1 MLLLLMKKKKGI
13 VFIVLLFLSVTT
25 FSQTGKI
32 RGKITDA
39 KTGEA
44 LIGATV
50 LIQGTTDGT
59 TSDLDGNYSIESLKP
74 GKYVL
79 VFRYVSF
86 TPQIV
91 KDIIVSENGVTVL
104 NVPLQPMSVGLKQV
118 VIKAQAIR
126 RTEAAMLTIQKKS
139 SNVIEGMSSEQ
150 IQRAGDSDAA
160 GALKRVTGVNVV
172 GGKYIYVRG
181 LNDRYSK
188 TTLNGAEIPGLD
200 PNKYTVQMDIFPSS
214 LIANII
220 VYKSFSPDLPG
231 DFTGG
236 LVNIETRDFP
246 ERFTLEA
253 GVSLSYNTNANFN
266 KNFITYQG
274 SSTDF
279 LGYDNGS
286 RNIPSLANGKLPQYP
301 AEKGLLTRITTSFNK
316 VMAPE
321 NKTAGPNGSMFF
333 AIGNQK
339 TVKGHSLGYQF
350 GMSYKKENTFYQN
363 GEKNLYHL
371 GGAHDKALIPDHKY
385 NDTQGNTEYLCGALG
400 GLFYKISPTQKIGLT
415 LFKNQSGISTARNL
429 FGQQLS
435 DDAGGLYLETRVL
448 SWTERSLNNAQLKG
462 NHYFKDLSGLRIN
475 WIGSYTYSYQNE
487 PDRRFFTNSYRPDL
501 SGEYRY
507 SIEPSIYNVPA
518 RYYRYLNENNYNFKV
533 DFSLQAGKGENAPT
547 IKWGGDVVYK
557 NRIFHEKRL
566 DYRFQFSQYVYDGNV
581 AGFISDQNI
590 GLNYPGY
597 DPQTGTNF
605 GLYIQG
611 NPGDDRRNSYTGTQ
625 RVYAGY
631 AMIKALL
638 WNKLS
643 LNTGLRFEHTYI
655 YTASN
660 DSTLKPGV
668 LNNND
673 FLPAL
678 NLTWHLKK
686 NMNLRL
692 NGTRTL
698 ARPNFRELAPYASQ
712 DFAGGEIYVGN
723 SHLKR
728 TTIDNFDVRW
738 ENYLSRDELFSL
750 GVFYKIFTSPIELV
764 DNPKAQNT
772 ELSWENVDHATVYGV
787 ELDFRKKLDFF
798 ALTKNFKININ
809 FSYVV
814 SQVAIDSL
822 ELAAIRA
829 TDPAAKAYRPMNGQS
844 PYIINAML
852 TYAPARTGWEASL
865 VYNVTGPKLLINVKG
880 GTPDIYEQPYHDLGL
895 VVKKQLNKRF
905 VLSFKAQNLLN
916 AVYKET
922 YTFKS
927 QEYIYRKYRNG
938 RTFEAGISYK
948 LLR

>member
-1 MLLLLMKKKKGI
+1 MKNKTGI
-13 VFIVLLFLSVTT
+13 IFIVLLFLSVRA
-25 FSQTGKI
+25 FSQAGII

-39 KTGEA
+39 KNGEA

-50 LIQGTTDGT
+50 LIQGTTNGT
-59 TSDLDGNYSIESLKP
+59 TSDLDGNYSLERLKP

-91 KDIIVSENGVTVL
+91 KDVEVSKNGVTLL

-118 VIKAQAIR
+118 EIKARGIR
-126 RTEAAMLTIQKKS
+126 NTEAAMMTIQKKS
-139 SNVIEGMSSEQ
+139 SNVIEAMSSEQ
-150 IQRAGDSDAA
+150 IQRSGDSDAA
-160 GALKRVTGVNVV
+160 GALKRVTGVSVV
-172 GGKYIYVRG
+172 DGKYVYVRG

-253 GVSLSYNTNANFN
+253 GTALSYNTNANFN

-274 SSTDF
+274 SPTDF
-279 LGYDNGS
+279 LGYDNGL
-286 RNIPSLANGKLPQYP
+286 RGIPPIANGKLPQYP
-301 AEKGLLTRITTSFNK
+301 AEKELLTEITSSFNK
-316 VMAPE
+316 VMAPVT
-321 NKTAGPNGSMFF
+321 KMAGPNGSMFF

-371 GGAHDKALIPDHKY
+371 GGSDDKALIPDHKY
-385 NDTQGNTEYLCGALG
+385 SDTQGNTEYLWGVLG
-400 GLFYKISPTQKIGLT
+400 GVFYKISPTQKIGLT
-415 LFKNQSGISTARNL
+415 FFKNQSGISTARSL

-448 SWTERSLNNAQLKG
+448 SWTERSLNNFQLKG
-462 NHYFKDLSGLRIN
+462 NHYFKHVSGLRIN

-487 PDRRFFTNSYRPDL
+487 PDRRFFTNSFYPDL
-501 SGEYRY
+501 SGIYRY
-507 SIEPSIYNVPA
+507 SIQPSIYNVPA
-518 RYYRYLNENNYNFKV
+518 RYYRYLNENNYNLKV

-547 IKWGGDVVYK
+547 IKWGGDMVYK
-557 NRIFHEKRL
+557 YRRFHEQRL
-566 DYRFQFSQYVYDGNV
+566 DYRFQFSQYVYDGDV
-581 AGFISDQNI
+581 TSFISDQNI

-597 DPQTGTNF
+597 DQVTGTNF

-611 NPGDDRRNSYTGTQ
+611 NPGDDRRNSYTGRQ
-625 RVYAGY
+625 AVYAGY

-638 WNKLS
+638 WEKLS
-643 LNTGLRFEHTYI
+643 LSTGLRFEHTYI
-655 YTASN
+655 NTASN
-660 DSTLKPGV
+660 ETTLAAGI

-678 NLTWHLKK
+678 NLTWLLKK

-723 SHLKR
+723 SNLKR
-728 TTIDNFDVRW
+728 TTIDNLDLRW
-738 ENYLSRDELFSL
+738 EFFLSRDELFSL
-750 GVFYKIFTSPIELV
+750 SAFYKIFTNPIELV

-772 ELSWENVDHATVYGV
+772 ELSWENVERARVYGV
-787 ELDFRKKLDFF
+787 ELDFRKRLDFF
-798 ALTKNFKININ
+798 SFTKNFKLALNV
-809 FSYVV
+809 SYVV
-814 SQVAIDSL
+814 SKVDIDSL
-822 ELAAIRA
+822 ELIAIRA
-829 TDPAAKAYRPMNGQS
+829 TDPSAKAYRPMNGQS

-852 TYAPARTGWEASL
+852 TYAPPRTGWEANL
-865 VYNVTGPKLLINVKG
+865 MYNVTGPKLLINVKG

-916 AVYKET
+916 SVYKET
-922 YTFKS
+922 YTFRG
-927 QEYIYRKYRNG
+927 QEYIYRKYKSG
-938 RTFEAGISYK
+938 QTFEAGISYK